1 MPARGLATM
10 GETVE
15 GLPVLERLLL
25 HLHQVD
31 PAGRGSSPEHQTQV
45 GISTAIGIQR
55 KHVPRALRRLV
66 EEGWIALELKRV
78 DGHRQRLRVYVLSA
92 KGLEEIQRLRG
103 ALKNTSTNTMNGQEK
118 VLDLIDAGRISEL
131 QASGAREHLQEG
143 KEANAFPLTLAA
155 RLLGCS
161 PEDLHLI
168 TEQSKDITSPD
179 SAKLDGSEAVFL
191 SCLEMALTDG
201 VITDDEEALL
211 TTLRTEL
218 GPFGASLNAH
228 VATVLHDMMK

>member
-1 MPARGLATM
+1 M

-25 HLHQVD
+25 HLHHVD

-92 KGLEEIQRLRG
+92 TGQEEIQRLRG
-103 ALKNTSTNTMNGQEK
+103 ALQNTTTNTMNGPEK
-118 VLDLIDAGRISEL
+118 VLDLIDAGRISDL
-131 QASGAREHLQEG
+131 HTSRCSRTSSGRERSERVSTQTRS
-143 KEANAFPLTLAA
+143 AFA
-155 RLLGCS
+155 RLFAGGPPS
-161 PEDLHLI
+161 HHRTKPGHHLAGHGNARRLRSRVSVVPGNGPHGRRDHGRRRGLAHHLTHRTRTVWRI
-168 TEQSKDITSPD
+168 
-179 SAKLDGSEAVFL
+179 
-191 SCLEMALTDG
+191 LERPRG
-201 VITDDEEALL
+201 NGPPRHDE
-211 TTLRTEL
+211 
-218 GPFGASLNAH
+218 
-228 VATVLHDMMK
+228 MM